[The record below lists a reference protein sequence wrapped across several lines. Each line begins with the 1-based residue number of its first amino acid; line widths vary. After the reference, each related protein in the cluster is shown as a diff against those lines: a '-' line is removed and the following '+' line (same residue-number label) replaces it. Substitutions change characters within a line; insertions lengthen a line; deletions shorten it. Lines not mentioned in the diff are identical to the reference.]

1 MSGQAGKGNGA
12 RVSIWFLSE
21 NLPCCTVTKLLLD
34 FLAGNESAWMHRQN
48 STLFCVSAEFLH
60 RNRQKSFRLMF
71 RLCGIFTQVS
81 LRRSDLK
88 CGCFSICLKNGSLS
102 AQGLQNSCMFGL
114 NLESDL
120 KP

>member
-34 FLAGNESAWMHRQN
+34 FLAGCTDRIP
-48 STLFCVSAEFLH
+48 LCVSAEFLH